1 MIKIIIKISIVVIT
15 LVTMLACEDVV
26 NIDLDTAA
34 PKLVI
39 DAAIKWQKGTTG
51 NNQVIRLTTTG
62 GFYDNV
68 IPPAS
73 GATVFITDNTT
84 TYDFIEDPN
93 TGNYFCTNFNP
104 VINKSYT
111 LTVIYN
117 GQTYSATDTLYGTP
131 DIQTI
136 EQTTT
141 TGFGGEESVQIKFF
155 YQDNGAEDNFY
166 LIGFKNTNVSF
177 PEYGVVDDEF
187 FQGNQM
193 FGLYIDEDLKTNDQL
208 TLSLQGI
215 SSRYS
220 NYMDKLLNI
229 AGTDGGNPFTTA
241 PATLRGNI
249 INQTNSDNFP
259 FGYFSLGEIDTEDYI
274 IQ

>member
-1 MIKIIIKISIVVIT
+1 MVKIIIKISIAIIT
-15 LVTMLACEDVV
+15 LLTMLACEDVV

-39 DAAIKWQKGTTG
+39 DAAIKWEKGTTG
-51 NNQVIRLTTTG
+51 NEQIIRLTTTG
-62 GFYDNV
+62 GFYDNQ
-68 IPPAS
+68 IPAVS
-73 GATVFITDNTT
+73 GATVFITDDTS
-84 TYDFIEDPN
+84 TYDFIEN
-93 TGNYFCTNFNP
+93 LGTGNYICANFNP
-104 VINKSYT
+104 VLNETYT

-117 GQTYSATDTLYGTP
+117 GQIYNATDTLYPTP
-131 DIQTI
+131 DIETV

-141 TGFGGEESVQIKFF
+141 TGFGGEENVQVKFF

-166 LIGFKNTNVSF
+166 LIGFKNINISF

-193 FGLYIDEDLKTNDQL
+193 FGLYIDDLQPNDQL

-215 SSRYS
+215 SSRHT

-249 INQTNSDNFP
+249 INQTNPDNFP
-259 FGYFSLGEIDTEDYI
+259 YGYFSLGEVDTEDYV

>member
-1 MIKIIIKISIVVIT
+1 MVKIIIKISIAIVT
-15 LVTMLACEDVV
+15 LITMLACEDVV

-39 DAAIKWQKGTTG
+39 DAAIKWEKGTTG
-51 NNQVIRLTTTG
+51 NEQTIRLTTTSN
-62 GFYDNV
+62 FYTNEV
-68 IPPAS
+68 PKVT
-73 GATVFITDNTT
+73 GATVSITDGTT
-84 TYDFIEDPN
+84 IYDFVEVIG
-93 TGNYFCTNFNP
+93 TGNYVCTNFNP
-104 VINKSYT
+104 VLNGTYT

-117 GQTYSATDTLYGTP
+117 GQIYNATDTLYPTP
-131 DIQTI
+131 DIESV
-136 EQTTT
+136 EQTVT
-141 TGFGGEESVQIKFF
+141 TGFGGEENVQVKFF

-166 LIGFKNTNVSF
+166 LIGFKNSTVSF

-193 FGLYIDEDLKTNDQL
+193 FGLYIDDLQTNDQL
-208 TLSLQGI
+208 RLSLQGV
-215 SSRYS
+215 SSRYA

-249 INQTNSDNFP
+249 VNQTNPDNFP
-259 FGYFSLGEIDTEDYI
+259 YGYFSLGEIDTEDYV

>member
-1 MIKIIIKISIVVIT
+1 MVKIIIKISIVIIT
-15 LVTMLACEDVV
+15 LITMIACEDVV
-26 NIDLDTAA
+26 NVDLDTAA

-39 DAAIKWQKGTTG
+39 DAAIKWEKGTTG
-51 NNQVIRLTTTG
+51 NEQTIRLTTTSN
-62 GFYDNV
+62 FYTNEV
-68 IPPAS
+68 PKVT
-73 GATVFITDNTT
+73 GATVSITDESTV
-84 TYDFIEDPN
+84 YDFIEDIG
-93 TGNYFCTNFNP
+93 TGNYICTNFNP
-104 VINKSYT
+104 VLNGNYT

-117 GQTYSATDTLYGTP
+117 GQIYNATDKLYPTP
-131 DIQTI
+131 DIESV
-136 EQTTT
+136 EQTVT
-141 TGFGGEESVQIKFF
+141 TGFGGEENVQVKFF

-166 LIGFKNTNVSF
+166 LIGFKNSTVSF

-193 FGLYIDEDLKTNDQL
+193 FGLYIDDLQANDQL

-215 SSRYS
+215 SFRYA

-229 AGTDGGNPFTTA
+229 AGTDGGNPFSTA

-249 INQTNSDNFP
+249 VNETNPDNFP
-259 FGYFSLGEIDTEDYI
+259 YGYFSLGEIDTQDYV

>member
-1 MIKIIIKISIVVIT
+1 MVKIIIKISIAIIT
-15 LVTMLACEDVV
+15 LLTMLACEDVV

-39 DAAIKWQKGTTG
+39 DAAIKWEKGTTG
-51 NNQVIRLTTTG
+51 NEQIIRLTTTG
-62 GFYDNV
+62 GFYDNQ
-68 IPPAS
+68 IPAVS
-73 GATVFITDNTT
+73 GATVFITDDTS
-84 TYDFIEDPN
+84 TYDFIEN
-93 TGNYFCTNFNP
+93 LGTGNYICANFNP
-104 VINKSYT
+104 VLNKTYT

-117 GQTYSATDTLYGTP
+117 GQIYNATDTLYPTP
-131 DIQTI
+131 NIETI

-141 TGFGGEESVQIKFF
+141 TGFGGEENIQVKFF

-166 LIGFKNTNVSF
+166 LIGFKNNNISF

-193 FGLYIDEDLKTNDQL
+193 FGLYIDDLQPNDQL

-215 SSRYS
+215 SSRHA

-249 INQTNSDNFP
+249 INQTNPDNFP
-259 FGYFSLGEIDTEDYI
+259 YGYFSLGEVDTEDYV